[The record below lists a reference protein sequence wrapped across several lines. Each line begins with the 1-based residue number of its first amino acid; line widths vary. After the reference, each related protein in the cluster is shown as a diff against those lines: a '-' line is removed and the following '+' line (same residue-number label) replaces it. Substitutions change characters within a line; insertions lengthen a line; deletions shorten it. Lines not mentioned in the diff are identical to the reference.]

1 MKNLKTTICSI
12 LSFVVFTFGFVFSAL
27 LALAFRATRDYDL
40 ATLGNA
46 CIVIAV
52 FIGSLVLGMYIRKIG
67 GCKPLN
73 LD

>member
-1 MKNLKTTICSI
+1 MKTFKTTICSI
-12 LSFVVFTFGFVFSAL
+12 LSFVVFTFGFGFSAL

-40 ATLGNA
+40 ATLGNL
-46 CIVIAV
+46 CIVVAV
-52 FIGSLVLGMYIRKIG
+52 FIGSLALGMYIRKIG